1 MTTKNEKTKAL
12 VKTFVISPDDDSE
25 VVWGQ
30 LTYSVPK
37 DRSHFFPVPEEYG
50 DHVTIEYGW
59 EYDRKT
65 LEIHGPAQVRDVD
78 RMHYISVLPN
88 PNFASFIEACA
99 RISEGWTD
107 QAGDEEE

>member
-1 MTTKNEKTKAL
+1 M
-12 VKTFVISPDDDSE
+12 KTFVISPDDDSE